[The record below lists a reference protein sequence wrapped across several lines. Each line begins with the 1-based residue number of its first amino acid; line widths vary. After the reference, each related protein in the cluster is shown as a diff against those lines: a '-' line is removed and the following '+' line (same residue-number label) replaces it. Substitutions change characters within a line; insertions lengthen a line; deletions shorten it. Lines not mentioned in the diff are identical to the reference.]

1 MEEKER
7 LKKHLEYLCSFDKL
21 TGEPEALQAVA
32 YISDVLKKYGVSC
45 HTETFPAYLSNP
57 VKSVLTV
64 DGKEIP
70 SRPRSFS
77 ESTGKSLHVP
87 LVYDPGTREAVSMDR
102 QKQFL
107 ENVSGKLV
115 LGYGYDERYAKMLEQ
130 YGAAGW
136 IQIWTSG
143 EDVIHEDTVSPVWG
157 TPDMDSSL
165 FQLKMP
171 VVAISGPTG
180 EYLIQKL
187 ENARKNGQILYA
199 DLDSQVDTGVRSV
212 QLPIADIPGRKK
224 DFVLL
229 SCHYDTWYRG
239 AFDNCTANALALEL
253 VRYFQDR
260 KEQLAYSL
268 KIAWWPGHSNGRYMG
283 STWYCDHHW
292 DELYEN
298 CIAHVNLDLLGSKG
312 ADHTLAIRTAGLE
325 GTKWLKEHVMEAD
338 PLAEIQIGRI
348 GRGADQ
354 SFWGAEIPYHINP
367 RYEARKERK
376 QSDAPGPG
384 VYWWHTAEDTFDKI
398 DFDGLMRDGA
408 VVRSLLCG
416 LLNEEML
423 PADFS
428 EYFHTWNGYLEPLK
442 NSSKYG
448 EEIEE
453 IQKQLK
459 TVIQLCVDLEKKWN
473 TEEQEKGEPIH
484 LEDHN
489 RLCRIT
495 GGVISRLMHSSGSA
509 YEQDTSFAYGPL
521 HLLGASA
528 KGNFQKGPKDW
539 ELFYHTTFIRQRNR
553 MVTELR
559 KLQKQIEQE
568 F

>member
-1 MEEKER
+1 M
-7 LKKHLEYLCSFDKL
+7 
-21 TGEPEALQAVA
+21 
-32 YISDVLKKYGVSC
+32 
-45 HTETFPAYLSNP
+45 
-57 VKSVLTV
+57 
-64 DGKEIP
+64 
-70 SRPRSFS
+70 
-77 ESTGKSLHVP
+77 
-87 LVYDPGTREAVSMDR
+87 
-102 QKQFL
+102 
-107 ENVSGKLV
+107 
-115 LGYGYDERYAKMLEQ
+115 
-130 YGAAGW
+130 
-136 IQIWTSG
+136 
-143 EDVIHEDTVSPVWG
+143 
-157 TPDMDSSL
+157 
-165 FQLKMP
+165 
-171 VVAISGPTG
+171 
-180 EYLIQKL
+180 
-187 ENARKNGQILYA
+187 
-199 DLDSQVDTGVRSV
+199 
-212 QLPIADIPGRKK
+212 
-224 DFVLL
+224 
-229 SCHYDTWYRG
+229 
-239 AFDNCTANALALEL
+239 
-253 VRYFQDR
+253 
-260 KEQLAYSL
+260 
-268 KIAWWPGHSNGRYMG
+268 
-283 STWYCDHHW
+283 
-292 DELYEN
+292 
-298 CIAHVNLDLLGSKG
+298 
-312 ADHTLAIRTAGLE
+312 
-325 GTKWLKEHVMEAD
+325 
-338 PLAEIQIGRI
+338 
-348 GRGADQ
+348 
-354 SFWGAEIPYHINP
+354 
-367 RYEARKERK
+367 
-376 QSDAPGPG
+376 
-384 VYWWHTAEDTFDKI
+384 YWWHTAEDTFDKI

-428 EYFHTWNGYLEPLK
+428 EYFHTWTGYLEPLK

-528 KGNFQKGPKDW
+528 KGDFQKGPKDW